1 MLWIHS
7 SLSCWIFG
15 LMKVCFLSAQTNTFF
30 FISSQPPPPHFFTLC
45 SLFSFISTVFMLQPG
60 HRVSKPIK
68 SHMKVKYAN
77 ANVNNFKMFAG
88 RIKTQQFLWRR
99 KKRLINPHS
108 QAYPPP
114 AFFFRGFYSAIFSH
128 TGRLETFLAL
138 ISSLSLSSPGFL
150 PAHITAHVWLQRPC
164 SCKVTFVTLCPSIG
178 VASVVTTELL
188 IRVIWAVTT
197 HHRSLFREFAGE

>member
-15 LMKVCFLSAQTNTFF
+15 LMKVCFLSAQTNSFF

-114 AFFFRGFYSAIFSH
+114 GFFLGDFTQQYSLTQAGWRHSSH
-128 TGRLETFLAL
+128 WFPLCPFPPPASSQLTSQLMSGCSGRILVRLH
-138 ISSLSLSSPGFL
+138 LSLS
-150 PAHITAHVWLQRPC
+150 AHVL
-164 SCKVTFVTLCPSIG
+164 
-178 VASVVTTELL
+178 ELL
-188 IRVIWAVTT
+188 
-197 HHRSLFREFAGE
+197 L